1 MSTHAL
7 TSMANSTWDTAP
19 YDYIGPAAG
28 TPEALSEQK
37 IKDIIDT
44 AFTNMVYADSEEQV
58 VSLYDAM
65 ISEID
70 ANQASGIEAVYTEK
84 YNEQLALWK

>member
-1 MSTHAL
+1 
-7 TSMANSTWDTAP
+7 
-19 YDYIGPAAG
+19 
-28 TPEALSEQK
+28 
-37 IKDIIDT
+37 
-44 AFTNMVYADSEEQV
+44 MVYADSEEQV

>member
-1 MSTHAL
+1 MRG
-7 TSMANSTWDTAP
+7 N
-19 YDYIGPAAG
+19 IRKAG
-28 TPEALSEQK
+28 RGRRPPRLPQCGFIYGHEYG
-37 IKDIIDT
+37 
-44 AFTNMVYADSEEQV
+44 YADSEEQV

-70 ANQASGIEAVYTEK
+70 ANQASAIEAVYTEK

>member
-1 MSTHAL
+1 
-7 TSMANSTWDTAP
+7 
-19 YDYIGPAAG
+19 
-28 TPEALSEQK
+28 
-37 IKDIIDT
+37 
-44 AFTNMVYADSEEQV
+44 MVYADSEEQV

-70 ANQASGIEAVYTEK
+70 ANQASAIEAVYTEK